1 MFSSQALHE
10 QLSAIMSTLS
20 QAALSQMCAAVDQG
34 FAAWQREIS
43 RKQQENQELRRKLH
57 LIESIVLKGKSGG
70 EQPQEEHDDPNVG
83 SEQLQV
89 EIVEEPKSPEVVEI
103 KDEDTTDAL
112 VLIKDED
119 TTEAS
124 GDERPCADSRG
135 PHMSSVEE
143 SASMRSPSSESGSSS
158 TTHRSLT
165 TFRMESRH
173 TEPERFSSVMDLDV
187 QPSPCG
193 GFFPSPSVLG
203 TQTSGQNEQE
213 PWTSTYNDSDGL
225 GLKLVSVSG
234 STSSLSQQPVAFEFS
249 SFKLLSGSNAMDQLN
264 VGAQTSKPKR
274 FPCSICQK
282 NFTTAQSLEVHTRI
296 HTGERPFRCE
306 QCGKRFTQSSHLK
319 SHYHSI
325 HKPTQTHT
333 CPVCSHN
340 FSSVSTLKAHVNKW
354 HP

>member
-1 MFSSQALHE
+1 MMFSSQVLHE

-57 LIESIVLKGKSGG
+57 LIESIVLKGKSGE
-70 EQPQEEHDDPNVG
+70 EQPQKEHDDPDVG
-83 SEQLQV
+83 SEQV
-89 EIVEEPKSPEVVEI
+89 EIVEEPKLPEV
-103 KDEDTTDAL
+103 

-119 TTEAS
+119 TTEGS

-158 TTHRSLT
+158 TTHRSVA
-165 TFRMESRH
+165 TFRMESRQ
-173 TEPERFSSVMDLDV
+173 TEPDRFSSVMDLDV

-193 GFFPSPSVLG
+193 VFFPSSSVVG
-203 TQTSGQNEQE
+203 AQMPGQCEQE
-213 PWTSTYNDSDGL
+213 PWTSTYNDSDSL
-225 GLKLVSVSG
+225 GLKLVSVCG
-234 STSSLSQQPVAFEFS
+234 STNSVSQQPVAFEFNN
-249 SFKLLSGSNAMDQLN
+249 FKLLSGSNTMDQSN
-264 VGAQTSKPKR
+264 DGAQTSKVKR
-274 FPCSICQK
+274 FLCSICQK
-282 NFTTAQSLEVHTRI
+282 SFTTAQSLEVHTRI

-333 CPVCSHN
+333 CSVCNRN
-340 FSSVSTLKAHVNKW
+340 FSSLSTLKAHINRW